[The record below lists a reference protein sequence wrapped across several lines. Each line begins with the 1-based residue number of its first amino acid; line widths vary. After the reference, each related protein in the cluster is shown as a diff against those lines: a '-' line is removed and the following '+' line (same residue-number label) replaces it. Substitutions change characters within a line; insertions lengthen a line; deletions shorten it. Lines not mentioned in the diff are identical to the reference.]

1 MSWARGFP
9 QPDADARVKLILTLT
24 IIFALGFTPHGSWP
38 AYILF
43 FSLVISAA
51 VYFQLRV
58 MMVLRRALMAL
69 PFILAALPLI
79 FAGPPPI
86 QQLPLVAGLSLSFS
100 PAGAERFASI
110 ALKSYIS
117 VQAAIILTAV
127 TPTADLLRALHHL
140 GVPRTLVVILS
151 LMAHYLVILK
161 EETLRLLRARQSR
174 SSRLPTPTPRPPD
187 GSLWWRGKVT
197 GGMAGNLLLRSFERS
212 ERVYAAMCARGYNG
226 KPPFTQAAPLSA
238 AQRRI
243 IVLGIAAALLI
254 LLMGVLSGG
263 S

>member
-1 MSWARGFP
+1 MSQTKDFP
-9 QPDADARVKLILTLT
+9 QPNTDARVKLILTLAM
-24 IIFALGFTPHGSWP
+24 IFALGFTPHGSWP
-38 AYILF
+38 AYVLF

-58 MMVLRRALMAL
+58 MMVLRRALVAL

-86 QQLPLVAGLSLSFS
+86 QQLPLAGGWSLPFS
-100 PAGAERFASI
+100 PAGAERFVSI

-127 TPTADLLRALHHL
+127 TPTPDLLRALHHL
-140 GVPRTLVVILS
+140 RVPRTLVVILS

-161 EETLRLLRARQSR
+161 EEALRLLHARQSR
-174 SSRLPTPTPRPPD
+174 SSRLPMPTPRPPG
-187 GSLWWRGKVT
+187 GSLWWRGQVT
-197 GGMAGNLLLRSFERS
+197 GGMAGNLLLRSLERS

-238 AQRRI
+238 AQRGVI
-243 IVLGIAAALLI
+243 ILGIAANLLI
-254 LLMGVLSGG
+254 LLTGILIGES
-263 S
+263 